1 MIVDVHVHCNLS
13 IFCIYSVVWILR
25 GDPLPPQ
32 KSRVKLTEQLLNS
45 DVLCVVVLRIKRQS

>member
-45 DVLCVVVLRIKRQS
+45 DVLCVVVLRIKR